1 MNDLNLRNYLN
12 IRFQNQQ
19 FLCLEDPTKLPT
31 EQDITP
37 EGLTVSGM
45 HGYNPDNMN
54 MHGIFYAYGPLFKTN
69 FNVESFEL
77 IHIYPL
83 ICNILDIE
91 PYNDIDGDINI
102 LKEILN

>member
-1 MNDLNLRNYLN
+1 MT
-12 IRFQNQQ
+12 IS
-19 FLCLEDPTKLPT
+19 KL
-31 EQDITP
+31 
-37 EGLTVSGM
+37 
-45 HGYNPDNMN
+45 
-54 MHGIFYAYGPLFKTN
+54 
-69 FNVESFEL
+69 FEL